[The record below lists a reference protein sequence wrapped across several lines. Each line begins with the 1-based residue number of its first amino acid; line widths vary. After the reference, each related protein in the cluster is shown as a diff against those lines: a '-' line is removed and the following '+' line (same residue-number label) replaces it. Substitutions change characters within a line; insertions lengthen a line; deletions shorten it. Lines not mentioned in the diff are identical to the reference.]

1 MMCMTALQDSLVLV
15 GPWSFEDLPVRG
27 GSLSS
32 GVQDQRS
39 LMRVGRSAALGAW
52 VRSSQRTLGA
62 KNVRASRTT
71 HLFVVNQDR
80 CLLSC
85 MLGCPKL
92 EPHQLRGV
100 GACYRR
106 MKF

>member
-15 GPWSFEDLPVRG
+15 DGVWSFEDLPVRG

-52 VRSSQRTLGA
+52 VQSSQRTPGA

-71 HLFVVNQDR
+71 HLS
-80 CLLSC
+80 L
-85 MLGCPKL
+85 
-92 EPHQLRGV
+92 
-100 GACYRR
+100 
-106 MKF
+106 